1 MTANGQPDQSRA
13 ARKILKDFVNGKL
26 LYCTAP
32 PTVKQTEFHKY
43 LERQTEE
50 IPLHT
55 LPPRQQRSM
64 KLTTGKSSKD
74 IDAAFFNT
82 SNSTAHVKG
91 RNLGNYKQGAQMIGS
106 TSTLNSVDKPWKG
119 QKREKR
125 EKLRKKYVH
134 LDQH

>member
-26 LYCTAP
+26 LFCSAP
-32 PTVKQTEFHKY
+32 PTVKQPDFHKY
-43 LERQTEE
+43 PERKTDEILLES
-50 IPLHT
+50 

-64 KLTTGKSSKD
+64 KLLTGKTSQD

-82 SNSTAHVKG
+82 NTSSAHIQG

-106 TSTLNSVDKPWKG
+106 SSSLDSGSKPWKG